1 MLSGQ
6 FFTGIG
12 NKFTSLTGLGTLV
25 IVIGQLHIMTHNGL
39 TSLSAPNSL
48 TSIAGQ
54 LKV

>member
-6 FFTGIG
+6 FFTRIG
-12 NKFTSLTGLGTLV
+12 NGFISLTGLCTLV
-25 IVIGQLHIMTHNGL
+25 IIEGQLHIMTHSGL
-39 TSLSAPNSL
+39 TSLSGPNGL